1 MIEDGMK
8 NVSARIM
15 TIQKL
20 KELRNNEEEKEN
32 LKGISKNKKIEIEE
46 KIDL

>member
-1 MIEDGMK
+1 MKEDGMD

-20 KELRNNEEEKEN
+20 KELRNNKEDKEN
-32 LKGISKNKKIEIEE
+32 LNGISKNKKIELED